1 MNVPFSLILLLLIP
15 LILIPL
21 PAFAQ
26 MESFRITGNPY
37 PEINSVFNVQI
48 FVEGT
53 SRSSTGYFDVQ
64 ATIYEKDNP
73 NWRVAAF
80 PKSVYS
86 GSNSAIIDMKQGE
99 KPFKVDVTYI
109 LKIEHA
115 LMSTTFE
122 FTPVEKSKS
131 APTVANPY
139 KEIEDMVTENKKLKD
154 ELEKKDAI
162 IMEQIK
168 VIQNLAYML
177 KKTVFEPIMNYFSF
191 V

>member
-1 MNVPFSLILLLLIP
+1 MKRIVLLLSLLLIP
-15 LILIPL
+15 LLLIPI
-21 PAFAQ
+21 PVFAQ

-37 PEINSVFNVQI
+37 PEIDSAFNIQIIVQ
-48 FVEGT
+48 GT

-86 GSNSAIIDMKQGE
+86 GGNTATIDMKQGE
-99 KPFKVDVTYI
+99 KPFKVNVPYI

-115 LMSTTFE
+115 LMMTTFE
-122 FTPVEKSKS
+122 FTPVEKSPS
-131 APTVANPY
+131 APIIANPY
-139 KEIEDMVTENKKLKD
+139 KEIEDMVTENKKLKE
-154 ELEKKDAI
+154 ELEKKNAV
-162 IMEQIK
+162 IMEQVK

-177 KKTVFEPIMNYFSF
+177 KKTVFESVMNYFSI
-191 V
+191 